1 MERIVRVDDFMY
13 EQLPRPDEP
22 LRGHVPDPFKF
33 NQRAI
38 QDLTRR
44 TNEWFPGNVFVI
56 TRLLANQHHRR
67 AFRSFA
73 KDRLRRSFVQMTRCA
88 MSCCFAY
95 CAQT

>member
-38 QDLTRR
+38 QDL
-44 TNEWFPGNVFVI
+44 V
-56 TRLLANQHHRR
+56 LKHAKHRE
-67 AFRSFA
+67 AP
-73 KDRLRRSFVQMTRCA
+73 
-88 MSCCFAY
+88 
-95 CAQT
+95 